1 MYDASSN
8 FSLTYFPLFVLSG
21 TFGPNQSSL
30 DEAVALATP
39 EAWVQDQMAKPE
51 TLLRSH
57 YRQRANGHI
66 RTNLH
71 HHGTRGACE
80 AGSRWV
86 RHAFNRWRDIGKVIE
101 EVPTGT
107 GSFFLNVDGIA
118 RTEVSTAPSVEFSL
132 PSTSYVICRSVQPS
146 IWPMPAYLK
155 MSSFVQA
162 PTGEKGTLTVAIDAS
177 SCMTSP
183 IAIDMPA
190 VSFSNDANIPS
201 ANLQDLSDEN
211 VLGAK
216 ILQDVAS
223 PSTCDDFKKT
233 WPNFVKDSS
242 TGIVYVEDRRAEFY
256 ENTNGATTEKNQL
269 LSSRC
274 PSVDKSFLNEDTC
287 VIRSDCS
294 PGYYSGSFEL
304 NAQNIR
310 KFYEMDEKY
319 VYRIENLP
327 LLPGVTLSPCV
338 SNNNRFV
345 RKDADGDTTNGCGN
359 QDTGD
364 IFPEV
369 SAAIETYLSSM
380 TPSDQEKKRVIDLS
394 DSIPCT
400 DASDVALGAKF
411 TVTIPGSSTPSCW
424 THSYQY
430 EWSVMVMNDWVVN
443 HPGNPQRHRESKP
456 NPIAHV
462 AEHENTSGNLEE
474 SVTLSYPPY
483 GFHQVS

>member
-1 MYDASSN
+1 M
-8 FSLTYFPLFVLSG
+8 
-21 TFGPNQSSL
+21 
-30 DEAVALATP
+30 
-39 EAWVQDQMAKPE
+39 
-51 TLLRSH
+51 
-57 YRQRANGHI
+57 
-66 RTNLH
+66 
-71 HHGTRGACE
+71 
-80 AGSRWV
+80 
-86 RHAFNRWRDIGKVIE
+86 
-101 EVPTGT
+101 
-107 GSFFLNVDGIA
+107 
-118 RTEVSTAPSVEFSL
+118 
-132 PSTSYVICRSVQPS
+132 
-146 IWPMPAYLK
+146 
-155 MSSFVQA
+155 
-162 PTGEKGTLTVAIDAS
+162 
-177 SCMTSP
+177 
-183 IAIDMPA
+183 
-190 VSFSNDANIPS
+190 
-201 ANLQDLSDEN
+201 
-211 VLGAK
+211 
-216 ILQDVAS
+216 
-223 PSTCDDFKKT
+223 
-233 WPNFVKDSS
+233 
-242 TGIVYVEDRRAEFY
+242 
-256 ENTNGATTEKNQL
+256 
-269 LSSRC
+269 
-274 PSVDKSFLNEDTC
+274 
-287 VIRSDCS
+287 
-294 PGYYSGSFEL
+294 
-304 NAQNIR
+304 
-310 KFYEMDEKY
+310 
-319 VYRIENLP
+319 
-327 LLPGVTLSPCV
+327 PGVTLSPCV